1 MLNLSKTQRKVAA
14 NLKYAPLMISAKLI
28 EKLDGASST
37 VVVVGLSRTIG
48 PKREL
53 NLHAQ
58 SGILSPALAK
68 SLLASLTAMGAT
80 GAIDEIV
87 KVPHDGTL
95 WIFTGLGTSAPVVK
109 GKSSQSWTNEQLRR
123 AAGSA
128 VRTLL
133 NNESATLALPAETSA
148 AIGAIAE
155 GALMGSYTYTDYRFA
170 SKAEH
175 GTSLKSTNILV
186 NSARDAAA
194 KSAVSRALIL
204 AEEIAVVR
212 DLINMPPNDL
222 TPDSFS
228 QMQKKRATAAGLKVE
243 ILNDAT
249 LRTKGYGG
257 ITAVGQASASKP
269 RLLHISYNPPKAK
282 KRFALIGKG
291 ITFDSGGLNLK
302 PGMSMWTMKSD
313 MSGAAAVVGAIIA
326 ISKLKVPVAI
336 EVWAALAENMISENA
351 TRPSDII
358 TMYGGKTVEV
368 LNPDAE
374 GRLVMADALV
384 RAEEH
389 AAKLGG
395 LDGIIDVATLTGA
408 QVVALGTHY
417 SAVMTNNEE
426 FSTEF
431 LAAADA
437 AGENFWPMPLPEEL
451 RASLDS
457 PVADLANIG
466 DRYGGMLVAGLF
478 LREFINPETPWL
490 HLDIAGPSF
499 NEHQAHGYTPTG
511 GTGVAVR
518 SLVRLIESAASQA

>member
-1 MLNLSKTQRKVAA
+1 
-14 NLKYAPLMISAKLI
+14 MISAKLI
-28 EKLDGASST
+28 EKLDGSNKAI
-37 VVVVGLSRTIG
+37 VVVGLSRASSG
-48 PKREL
+48 KREL

-58 SGILSPALAK
+58 SGLLSPALSK
-68 SLLASLTAMGAT
+68 SLLVSLTTMGAT
-80 GAIDEIV
+80 GAIDEIL

-95 WIFTGLGTSAPVVK
+95 WIFSGLGATPQ
-109 GKSSQSWTNEQLRR
+109 SSSGLSHEQLRR
-123 AAGSA
+123 AAGAATRS
-128 VRTLL
+128 LL
-133 NNESATLALPAETSA
+133 NNESATIALPAETSA

-155 GALMGSYTYTDYRFA
+155 GAFMGSYAYTDYRFA
-170 SKAEH
+170 SKADH
-175 GTSLKSTNILV
+175 ASTLTSITILV
-186 NSARDAAA
+186 DSAKDSAAQ
-194 KSAVSRALIL
+194 SAISRAAIVT
-204 AEEIAVVR
+204 EEIAFVR
-212 DLINMPPNDL
+212 NLINMPPNDL

-228 QMQKKRATAAGLKVE
+228 QMQKKRAIAAGLKVE
-243 ILNDAT
+243 ILDDET

-269 RLLHISYNPPKAK
+269 RLLHISYNPAKAK
-282 KRFALIGKG
+282 KRFAFIGKG

-302 PGMSMWTMKSD
+302 PGKSMWTMKSD

-326 ISKLKVPVAI
+326 ISKLKLPVAI
-336 EVWAALAENMISENA
+336 DVWAALAENMISENA

-389 AAKLGG
+389 AAKRGG

-408 QVVALGTHY
+408 QVIALGTHY
-417 SAVMTNNEE
+417 GAVMTNNES
-426 FSTEF
+426 FSKEF
-431 LAAADA
+431 LTAAES

-466 DRYGGMLVAGLF
+466 ERNGNMLVAGLF

-490 HLDIAGPSF
+490 HLDIAGPAF
-499 NEHQAHGYTPTG
+499 NEHDAHGYTPTG

-518 SLVRLIESAASQA
+518 SLVRLMESAASQA